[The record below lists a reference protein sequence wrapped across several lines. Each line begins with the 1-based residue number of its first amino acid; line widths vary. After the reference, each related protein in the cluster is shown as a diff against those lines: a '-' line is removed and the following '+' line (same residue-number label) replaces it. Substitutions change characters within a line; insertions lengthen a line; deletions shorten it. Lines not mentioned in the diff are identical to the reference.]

1 MTMQELIQKLEEC
14 RSACEGSKD
23 DGVNDAFWTL
33 NELITDLEND
43 GMEGNEYFTSG
54 RNDGRW

>member
-23 DGVNDAFWTL
+23 DSVREAFWTL
-33 NELITDLEND
+33 NELISDLEND
-43 GMEGNEYFTSG
+43 GMEGNEYFTTG
-54 RNDGRW
+54 RYDGRW